1 MSFINDW
8 FKAKY
13 KIVPVY
19 TEKNEIC
26 GYTVLAKDMIGWV
39 PLQSFHV
46 SESGFVPTN
55 NFCNTYE
62 DALNFLKHET
72 TILAD
77 EEISDT
83 KRN

>member
-1 MSFINDW
+1 MSFIKEW

-46 SESGFVPTN
+46 SESGFAPTN

-62 DALNFLKHET
+62 DALAFLKHET
-72 TILAD
+72 TILTD

-83 KRN
+83 KRD